1 MWRSATICLVIV
13 MLYGLQGCGTTV
25 SPGQRGLRWYPL
37 TEGLTTETLKSG
49 FWPAAGFKDTE
60 LGV

>member
-1 MWRSATICLVIV
+1 MTSGRKGEDMWRYTTIGVIIA
-13 MLYGLQGCGTTV
+13 GLCSLPGGGNTV

-49 FWPAAGFKDTE
+49 F
-60 LGV
+60 